1 MNRNGTSWQPAAGFR
16 PYIDGRWIDSDGPVN
31 EVLDPATEEVIAQ
44 GHDGTVR
51 DVEAAITAART
62 AFDDGPWGRMSG
74 GDRRRILIR
83 FAEALDKR
91 RAAIADLVIA
101 ETGAIPAIAE
111 RLHVG
116 VALDHFAWAVEQAD
130 RDRTRPLPPLPGH
143 TLGAGVVVKEPCG
156 VVGAI
161 SAYNF
166 PFFLN
171 MAKLGGAL
179 ATGNTVVLK
188 PSPMTPLEAFVLVDA
203 AHDADLPPGV
213 LNIVSGDVEV
223 SQALTT
229 DPRVDVLTF
238 TGSERV
244 GALVSAQAAPN
255 ITRVHL
261 ELGGKSAL
269 IVRSDADLADAVGYG
284 IRQIVTQAGQ
294 GCALSTRHLVHRD
307 VYRRYVDMLVAA
319 ASRVKTGLPREDG
332 VGMGPLIREHQVAR
346 VEHYVDLARQ
356 AGGVIETGGARTAG
370 LDRGFFYDPTVITG
384 LDNSATTVR
393 EEIFGPV
400 AVVLP
405 FDDDAE
411 AVRIANDSPYGLGGH
426 IYSADT
432 ATAFA
437 MCRQIRSGY
446 LAINGGAGAMHP
458 AAPFGGFKR
467 SGLGREYG
475 DEGLEA
481 FLETKAISFHAG

>member
-1 MNRNGTSWQPAAGFR
+1 MTFSPFV
-16 PYIDGRWIDSDGPVN
+16 DGCWVDTDGPVN
-31 EVLDPATEEVIAQ
+31 EVLDPASGEVIAC
-44 GHDGTVR
+44 GRDGTAR
-51 DVEAAITAART
+51 DVDAAIGAART
-62 AFDDGPWGRMSG
+62 AFDDGPWGRMAPS
-74 GDRRRILIR
+74 DRKRLLIR
-83 FAEALDKR
+83 FADALDKR
-91 RAAIADLVIA
+91 RAEIAGLVTD
-101 ETGAIPAIAE
+101 ETGAIPVLAE

-116 VALDHFAWAVEQAD
+116 VALDHFAWAVEQSD
-130 RDRTRPLPPLPGH
+130 VDRTRSLPPLPGH
-143 TLGAGVVVKEPCG
+143 ALGSGVVVKEPCG

-188 PSPMTPLEAFVLVDA
+188 PSPMTPLEAFVLVGA
-203 AHDADLPPGV
+203 AQEADLPPGV

-223 SQALTT
+223 SRALTA
-229 DPRVDVLTF
+229 DPRVDVITF

-244 GALVSAQAAPN
+244 GGLVCAQAAPN
-255 ITRVHL
+255 ISRVLL

-284 IRQIVTQAGQ
+284 LRQIITQAGQ

-307 VYRRYVDMLVAA
+307 VYRQYVDMLVVAA
-319 ASRVKTGLPREDG
+319 ERVKVGPPRDDG
-332 VGMGPLIREHQVAR
+332 VGMGPLIREHQVRR
-346 VEHYVDLARQ
+346 VEHYVDLARR
-356 AGGVIETGGARTAG
+356 AGGVVETGGTRTAG
-370 LDRGFFYDPTVITG
+370 LDRGYFYDPTVITG
-384 LDNSATTVR
+384 LANSATTAR

-400 AVVLP
+400 AVVMP
-405 FDDDAE
+405 FDDDDE

-426 IYSADT
+426 VYSADT
-432 ATAFA
+432 ARAFE
-437 MCRQIRSGY
+437 MCRRIRSGY
-446 LAINGGAGAMHP
+446 LAINGGAGGMHP

-475 DEGLEA
+475 EEGLEA
-481 FLETKAISFHAG
+481 FLETKFIGFHAG

>member
-1 MNRNGTSWQPAAGFR
+1 M
-16 PYIDGRWIDSDGPVN
+16 
-31 EVLDPATEEVIAQ
+31 
-44 GHDGTVR
+44 
-51 DVEAAITAART
+51 
-62 AFDDGPWGRMSG
+62 
-74 GDRRRILIR
+74 
-83 FAEALDKR
+83 
-91 RAAIADLVIA
+91 
-101 ETGAIPAIAE
+101 
-111 RLHVG
+111 
-116 VALDHFAWAVEQAD
+116 
-130 RDRTRPLPPLPGH
+130 
-143 TLGAGVVVKEPCG
+143 
-156 VVGAI
+156 
-161 SAYNF
+161 
-166 PFFLN
+166 
-171 MAKLGGAL
+171 L
-179 ATGNTVVLK
+179 A
-188 PSPMTPLEAFVLVDA
+188 
-203 AHDADLPPGV
+203 
-213 LNIVSGDVEV
+213 
-223 SQALTT
+223 
-229 DPRVDVLTF
+229 
-238 TGSERV
+238 
-244 GALVSAQAAPN
+244 
-255 ITRVHL
+255 
-261 ELGGKSAL
+261 
-269 IVRSDADLADAVGYG
+269 
-284 IRQIVTQAGQ
+284 
-294 GCALSTRHLVHRD
+294 
-307 VYRRYVDMLVAA
+307 AA

-332 VGMGPLIREHQVAR
+332 VGMGPLIREDQVAR

-481 FLETKAISFHAG
+481 FLETKSISFHAG